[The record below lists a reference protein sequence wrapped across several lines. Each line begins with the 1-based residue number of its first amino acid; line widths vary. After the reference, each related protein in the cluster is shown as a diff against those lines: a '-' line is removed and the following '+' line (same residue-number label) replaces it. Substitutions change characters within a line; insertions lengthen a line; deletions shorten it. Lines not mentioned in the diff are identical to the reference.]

1 MSIELFLGV
10 GNDYYIIMCDFG
22 DRIMRRFEVVI
33 EGSIR
38 APLRL
43 QASQKNKNNNNNNN
57 DNNNNNKKPGL
68 NRANRNVSFFSNI
81 GENLSD

>member
-22 DRIMRRFEVVI
+22 DRNMRRFEVVI

-57 DNNNNNKKPGL
+57 NNNKKPGL
-68 NRANRNVSFFSNI
+68 NRANRNVSFFSNM

>member
-57 DNNNNNKKPGL
+57 NKKPGL

>member
-57 DNNNNNKKPGL
+57 NNDKKPGL
-68 NRANRNVSFFSNI
+68 NRANRNVSFFSNM